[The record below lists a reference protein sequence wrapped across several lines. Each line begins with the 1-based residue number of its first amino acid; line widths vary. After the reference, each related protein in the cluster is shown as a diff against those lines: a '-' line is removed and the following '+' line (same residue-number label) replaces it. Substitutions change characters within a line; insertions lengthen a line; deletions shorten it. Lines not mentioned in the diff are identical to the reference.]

1 MKVLYGIQLTGN
13 GHITRSIK
21 IITALKSAG
30 FDVDI
35 ITSGTNSQLKLPF
48 EIKKQFQGL
57 SFFYNKRGGIDWVRT
72 LLSLRRKYKIIY
84 N

>member
-1 MKVLYGIQLTGN
+1 MKILYGIQLTGN

-35 ITSGTNSQLKLPF
+35 ITSGTNSQLELPF
-48 EIKKQFQGL
+48 KIKKQFKGL
-57 SFFYNKRGGIDWVRT
+57 SFFYNKKGGINWLKT
-72 LLSLRRKYKIIY
+72 LTSVKLKQFLYA
-84 N
+84 